1 MTLLDYLKTTG
12 ETVSAFAGRIGEAEN
27 TIKKIAY
34 RQRQPSLALAVKI
47 SEATASQVTEADL
60 VLTAEELA
68 RAA

>member
-12 ETVSAFAGRIGEAEN
+12 ETVSAFAGRINEAEN

-34 RQRQPSLALAVKI
+34 RQRQPSLVLAVKI
-47 SEATASQVTEADL
+47 SEATGGEVTEADM
-60 VLTAEELA
+60 VLTAEEQA